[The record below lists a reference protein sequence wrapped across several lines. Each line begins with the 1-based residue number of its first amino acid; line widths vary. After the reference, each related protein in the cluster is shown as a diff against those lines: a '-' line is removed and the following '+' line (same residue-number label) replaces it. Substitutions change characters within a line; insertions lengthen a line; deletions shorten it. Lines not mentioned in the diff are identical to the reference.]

1 LTHHSCLPCHPAA
14 AAAFAAA
21 QRLCVNAPL
30 QVEEL
35 LGRAQ
40 ACCQVFAGLVA
51 LTKKHP
57 SRSGLLL
64 SALRVGGHFVDG
76 LLKGLAFWR
85 ALYASGQ
92 EQAFRAVI
100 KEVQKGTKQLQV
112 CVRASRF
119 ECFCWVQDM

>member
-1 LTHHSCLPCHPAA
+1 MPLP
-14 AAAFAAA
+14 
-21 QRLCVNAPL
+21 LL

-40 ACCQVFAGLVA
+40 CCCQAFAGLVQ

-57 SRSGLLL
+57 SRTGLLS
-64 SALRVGGHFVDG
+64 SALKVGGQFVDT

-85 ALYASGQ
+85 ALYAGGQ
-92 EQAFRAVI
+92 EQAFRALI

-112 CVRASRF
+112 RTGADVASCTSRSLATWRA
-119 ECFCWVQDM
+119 DPATA